1 MLTNNFIDIDMLLNL
16 DTIISYIKRVSDVIS
31 TWLEKEMSPGQK
43 QQLVRLHRM
52 D

>member
-31 TWLEKEMSPGQK
+31 T
-43 QQLVRLHRM
+43 LVHKM
-52 D
+52 